1 MRRVV
6 VTGLGIVS
14 PLGRGV
20 EHNWKSL
27 LAGKSGIR
35 KIEGVDLKDIPVTI
49 AGQVPWGTGEN
60 EFNPCLL
67 YTSPSPR
74 DS

>member
-35 KIEGVDLKDIPVTI
+35 KIEDVF
-49 AGQVPWGTGEN
+49 E
-60 EFNPCLL
+60 EFQMVEYFPH
-67 YTSPSPR
+67 R
-74 DS
+74 F